1 MVKANSDQSNIYKFD
16 DAEVN
21 EFVKLLIEN
30 WGEELKEQIL
40 EKILLI
46 KNGSLKPE
54 FPIPDND
61 EELISF
67 LGVNKVTN
75 DEESRNV
82 RKRLRKIA
90 KDDAVV
96 YKDEAHQAL

>member
-1 MVKANSDQSNIYKFD
+1 M
-16 DAEVN
+16 
-21 EFVKLLIEN
+21 
-30 WGEELKEQIL
+30 

-75 DEESRNV
+75 DEESREESRNV

-96 YKDEAHQAL
+96 YEDEAHQAL